1 MPAPTKPA
9 PSYSKCYALKEIIY
23 GFWATKVT
31 YTPDKYPDLTG
42 KTAVVTGCNTGVGK
56 EAAKLLYQKNCNV
69 IGVCRTESKGLEAAE
84 SIKQEIGNSK
94 GSISVVSGCDF
105 LDFTTVPQAGK
116 RIQEILAGKPLNI
129 IIHNAGL
136 MSSSNTGTSKQ
147 GLEAMFQTNV
157 MGPQL
162 LQHYLDP
169 VFLKED
175 DTSLKRIV
183 WVSSGAHLL
192 GPSQYGIF
200 WENPGFDGV
209 AIEKR
214 PAATTLYGATKAANI
229 LQAKAWATRNK
240 EMVDKIGCVSVSC
253 YPGNLRTD
261 LQRDWHPWTRATVG
275 RLFYPAEY
283 GAYTELYSVLS
294 PSLTTSDQGKYIC
307 PFDQV
312 HEPRDD
318 VKEGLQN
325 GTDLALWDWIES
337 EIKEYI
343 S

>member
-1 MPAPTKPA
+1 MPAPTQPA

-136 MSSSNTGTSKQ
+136 MSSSNAGTSKQ

-253 YPGNLRTD
+253 Y
-261 LQRDWHPWTRATVG
+261 RATSEPTCRETGTHGHAPPSAACSTQLNTV
-275 RLFYPAEY
+275 PTQN
-283 GAYTELYSVLS
+283 YTACS
-294 PSLTTSDQGKYIC
+294 PIANHKR
-307 PFDQV
+307 PRQV
-312 HEPRDD
+312 HLPVRPGTRTKRRRQGRPAKRNRPGSLGLDRIRD
-318 VKEGLQN
+318 QR
-325 GTDLALWDWIES
+325 IH
-337 EIKEYI
+337 
-343 S
+343 